1 MDINDTARRLM
12 RLGLDGF
19 FNAQLTDADDLV
31 RPARVLV
38 GHRDMCTV
46 DDGVDHVR
54 VALRAGESVVAG
66 DWVLV
71 RPGGPR
77 GLHLL
82 HRRLERRSLLARRA
96 TGDAEEAQ
104 GVAANVDVVFLVEA
118 FPAPINVHRLERGL
132 ALAWEAG
139 ARPVIVL
146 TKSDL
151 ADDPGGTLDDV
162 AGRLGAIDIVLM
174 RPEDS
179 AGLARIQETLPEGA
193 TGVLLGPSGAGKSTL
208 VNALAGHDTMRTA
221 EVRRD
226 GKGRHTTVR
235 RELVELPWGAVI
247 IDTPGIRQ
255 LGVWAGLSA
264 VDATFDDVTQVAER
278 CRFADCHHEGEPD
291 CAVEAALADG
301 SLSADRFAHWQALRR
316 EVAWQARRFPG
327 LEQRLRRQQD
337 RALMRAHE
345 VHMRHKNR

>member
-1 MDINDTARRLM
+1 MDINHVARRLA

-19 FNAQLTDADDLV
+19 FTAQLTDADDLV

-38 GHRDMCTV
+38 GHRDACTV
-46 DDGVDHVR
+46 DDGTDHVR
-54 VALRAGESVVAG
+54 VALKAGESVVAG
-66 DWVLV
+66 DWLLV

-82 HRRLERRSLLARRA
+82 YRRLERRSLLARRA
-96 TGDAEEAQ
+96 TGDVEEAQ

-146 TKSDL
+146 SKSDL
-151 ADDPGGTLDDV
+151 ADDPGGTLGLV
-162 AGRLGAIDIVLM
+162 AGRLRAVDLVLM
-174 RPEDS
+174 RHDDAE
-179 AGLARIQETLPEGA
+179 GFARIQGILPEGT

-208 VNALAGHDTMRTA
+208 VNGLVGHDMMQTG

-226 GKGRHTTVR
+226 GKGRHTTAH
-235 RELVELPWGAVI
+235 RELVELPWGAVL

-255 LGVWAGLSA
+255 LGVWAGQSA
-264 VDATFDDVTQVAER
+264 VDATFDDVTQLAEA
-278 CRFADCHHEGEPD
+278 CRFADCHHDGEPD
-291 CAVEAALADG
+291 CAVQAALADG
-301 SLSADRFAHWQALRR
+301 SLSADRIAHWQALRR
-316 EVAWQARRFPG
+316 EVAWQARRLPG
-327 LEQRLRRQQD
+327 PEQRLRRQQD
-337 RALMRAHE
+337 RAVMRAHE
-345 VHMRHKNR
+345 VHMRNKHR

>member
-1 MDINDTARRLM
+1 MARRLM

-19 FNAQLTDADDLV
+19 FTSQVADADELV
-31 RPARVLV
+31 RPARVVV

-46 DDGVDHVR
+46 DDGIDHVR
-54 VALRAGESVVAG
+54 VALKAGESVVAG

-96 TGDAEEAQ
+96 TGDVEEAQ

-146 TKSDL
+146 TKADL
-151 ADDPGGTLDDV
+151 ADDPGGTLDDL

-174 RPEDS
+174 RPDDTE
-179 AGLARIQETLPEGA
+179 GLACLQATLPEGA
-193 TGVLLGPSGAGKSTL
+193 SGVLLGPSGAGKSTL

-221 EVRRD
+221 QVRRD
-226 GKGRHTTVR
+226 GKGRHTTVH

-255 LGVWAGLSA
+255 LGVWAGQSA
-264 VDATFDDVTQVAER
+264 VDATFDDVTQVANQ
-278 CRFADCHHEGEPD
+278 CRFADCHHEGEPG
-291 CAVEAALADG
+291 CAVQAALADG
-301 SLSADRFAHWQALRR
+301 SLSADRLAHWQALRR
-316 EVAWQARRFPG
+316 EVAWQARRLPG

-337 RALMRAHE
+337 RAVMRAHE
-345 VHMRHKNR
+345 VHMRNKHR